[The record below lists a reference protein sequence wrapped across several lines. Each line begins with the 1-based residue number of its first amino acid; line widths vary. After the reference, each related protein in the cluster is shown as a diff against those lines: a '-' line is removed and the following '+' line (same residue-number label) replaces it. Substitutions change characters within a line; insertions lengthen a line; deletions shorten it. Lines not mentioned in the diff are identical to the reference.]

1 MAADNVKAIKEIL
14 DHLGIGLN
22 QLLRWSFL
30 GIFALILLLVL
41 DFKDTVQII
50 ELLTPIYALIV
61 VFIISVGLYAVH
73 RSLVIWLH
81 HFFGT
86 FIFWA
91 LECRTPPEK
100 STSPTRWLGAVHK
113 VRVGYRMLAYRI
125 LRDQEELF
133 QDKDKRDVAHAVNG
147 LIVMF
152 FEGFLVAGVL
162 VWQCAQEPHKVAPIL
177 FVLAGISL
185 FASYPMAWFQH
196 SEECLLMKMKNDNV
210 KKILK
215 EHCVPILD
223 HVDELQNGAERA
235 DTGSK

>member
-1 MAADNVKAIKEIL
+1 MAAETFKTIKEIL

-22 QLLRWSFL
+22 KLLRWSFL
-30 GIFALILLLVL
+30 GIFALILLFVL
-41 DFKDTVQII
+41 DFKGTSQKI

-81 HFFGT
+81 HLFGT

-91 LECRTPPEK
+91 LECLLRPET
-100 STSPTRWLGAVHK
+100 STSPTHWLGTVHK

-125 LRDQEELF
+125 LRNQENLF
-133 QDKDKRDVAHAVNG
+133 KDKKERDVAHAVNG

-152 FEGFLVAGVL
+152 FEGFLVAGIL
-162 VWQCAQEPHKVAPIL
+162 VWQYAQEPHKATPIL

-196 SEECLLMKMKNDNV
+196 SEECLLMQKENDEV
-210 KKILK
+210 KKILTD
-215 EHCVPILD
+215 HHVPILNHD
-223 HVDELQNGAERA
+223 D
-235 DTGSK
+235 